1 MDSLE
6 VLRQDIV
13 ACEACPRLITHCR
26 TVAQVKRR
34 AFLGEEYWGRPLPG
48 WGDPEARVLLLGLA
62 PAAHGGN
69 RTGRMF
75 TGDRSG
81 TFLFQALYDAGF
93 ARLPG
98 STARGDGQELLGAY
112 MSNAVRCA
120 PPDNRP
126 APAEIKMCQQFLA
139 REIALLPKLT
149 VVMAL
154 GKLAFDVYLTVL
166 QDAGVISSRGPYVF
180 GHNREYAPMMEGPR
194 LIASYH
200 PSQQNT
206 STGRLTAEMM
216 RAVMERVREV
226 LATDVP
232 CRP

>member
-1 MDSLE
+1 MDSLH

-13 ACEACPRLITHCR
+13 SCEACPRLITHCR

-34 AFLGEEYWGRPLPG
+34 AFLAEEYWGKPLPG

-81 TFLFQALYDAGF
+81 EFLFQALYEAGF
-93 ARLPG
+93 ARQPG

-126 APAEIKMCQQFLA
+126 APGEIAVCRRFLA
-139 REIALLPKLT
+139 REIALLPKLEA
-149 VVMAL
+149 VIAL
-154 GKLAFDVYLTVL
+154 GKLAFDVYLAIL
-166 QDAGVISSRGPYVF
+166 REAGVIGSRAPYVF
-180 GHNREYAPMMEGPR
+180 GHNREYAPSAGGPR

-216 RAVMERVREV
+216 RAVLRRVAAPS
-226 LATDVP
+226 L
-232 CRP
+232 